1 MIALSVNVN
10 KVATL
15 RNSRGGDMPNLIK
28 AVDTCIAAGAQGI
41 TVHPREDQRHIT
53 PADVNDI
60 AAHLQEKNGVIANGD
75 DKSRRGMLH
84 HQPASPNA
92 SRKTKSIEY
101 NIEGDPRPALVD
113 MVLRTRPTQCT
124 LVPVVT
130 GEITSHTVWD
140 MRKDGD
146 MLKPIIASLQDAGIR
161 VSLFRGT
168 DCEQIAMT
176 RDIGADRI
184 ELYTAPYAMAKTEAA
199 IQDKIVNGRLNKY
212 LREVTLLGQ
221 PFVKDPDRSVEKYLD
236 AVSASVRS
244 MVRFEVGEGIE
255 TKSEDFAAEVMA
267 QVRARS
273 SSPPEG

>member
-10 KVATL
+10 KIATL
-15 RNSRGGDMPNLIK
+15 RNSRGGTIPNLIK

-60 AAHLQEKNGVIANGD
+60 AAHLHQKNRVMA
-75 DKSRRGMLH
+75 
-84 HQPASPNA
+84 NA
-92 SRKTKSIEY
+92 SRKTKNIEY
-101 NIEGDPRPALVD
+101 NIEGDPRPDLVD
-113 MVLRTRPTQCT
+113 MVLGIRPTQCT

-140 MRKDGD
+140 IRKDGD

-161 VSLFRGT
+161 VSLFSGT

-184 ELYTAPYAMAKTEAA
+184 ELYTAPYAMAKTAA
-199 IQDKIVNGRLNKY
+199 DIERELGLLVTAAEKASRLGMGVNAGHDLDLENLPRMQKVPGL
-212 LREVTLLGQ
+212 LEVSIGHHLMADALYIGMAAAVKAYRAALGQ
-221 PFVKDPDRSVEKYLD
+221 KV
-236 AVSASVRS
+236 
-244 MVRFEVGEGIE
+244 
-255 TKSEDFAAEVMA
+255 
-267 QVRARS
+267 
-273 SSPPEG
+273 